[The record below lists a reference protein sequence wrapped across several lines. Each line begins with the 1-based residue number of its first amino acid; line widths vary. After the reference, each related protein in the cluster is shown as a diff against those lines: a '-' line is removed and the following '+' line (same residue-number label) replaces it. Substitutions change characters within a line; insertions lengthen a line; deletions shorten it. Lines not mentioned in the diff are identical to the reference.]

1 MIAGLSCVP
10 VVDYCVWLPGD
21 DRCIGTVTGRLHNL
35 ANSLEYWQLVWMQ
48 QLWCDDLVYHAQK
61 WVICFSMFLV

>member
-21 DRCIGTVTGRLHNL
+21 DRCIGTVTGRLHNFGEFIGVL
-35 ANSLEYWQLVWMQ
+35 AIGVDAVTLVR
-48 QLWCDDLVYHAQK
+48 
-61 WVICFSMFLV
+61 